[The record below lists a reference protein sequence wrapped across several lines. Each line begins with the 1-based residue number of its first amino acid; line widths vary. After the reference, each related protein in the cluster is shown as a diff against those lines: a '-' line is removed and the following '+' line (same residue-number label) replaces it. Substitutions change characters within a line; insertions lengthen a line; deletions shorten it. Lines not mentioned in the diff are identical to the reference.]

1 MSPRIGFQFP
11 HERNAPREEI
21 LSYIRAVD
29 DLGYDTV
36 FVPEA
41 WGRDAFT
48 TLGWIA
54 ANTRRIRLGPGIVNI
69 YSRTPSLI
77 AQSIATLDEISVG
90 RAVLGLGT
98 SGPVVIE
105 NWHGMKF
112 ERGLRRTEEAVEIVR
127 LALTGARLDY
137 DGEIFKLRNFRL
149 GFKPHRDRVPIYLAS
164 MGPKNN
170 ALTGRIAD
178 GWTPI
183 WLPLNGIAE
192 ARSEIGASID
202 IAPCVMACV
211 TDRPEEAFDLIRPHV
226 AYYVGG
232 MGTFYRDAVARFG
245 FAAEAGTVH
254 ELWQAGKRKE
264 AIHAVT
270 DDLIGSLA
278 IAGTAEACRERLA
291 EYRAN
296 GVDMPVIVVP
306 HGAPQEV
313 FMRTLETLA

>member
-1 MSPRIGFQFP
+1 MSARIGFQFP
-11 HERNAPREEI
+11 HERNAPRDEI
-21 LSYIRAVD
+21 LSYIKAVD
-29 DLGYDTV
+29 GLGYDTI

-54 ANTRRIRLGPGIVNI
+54 ANTRRIRLGPGIVNVF
-69 YSRTPSLI
+69 SRTPGLI
-77 AQSIATLDEISVG
+77 AQSIATLDEISGG

-105 NWHGMKF
+105 SWHGMRF
-112 ERGLRRTEEAVEIVR
+112 ERGLRRTEETVEIVR
-127 LALTGARLDY
+127 LALSGARVDY
-137 DGEIFKLRNFRL
+137 DGEVFKLRNFRL
-149 GFKPHRDRVPIYLAS
+149 GFKPHRERVPIYLAS

-170 ALTGRIAD
+170 ALTGKIAD

-183 WLPLNGIAE
+183 WLPLSGIAE

-211 TDRPEEAFDLIRPHV
+211 TDRREEAFDLIRPHV

-245 FAAEAGTVH
+245 FAAVAGNVH

-264 AIHAVT
+264 AVQAVT
-270 DDLIGSLA
+270 DELIGSLA
-278 IAGTAEACRERLA
+278 IAGTAAECRDRLA

-306 HGAPQEV
+306 HGAPRDV